1 MQDHSVVNFYLDKHS
16 IEIVDK
22 LQSINRK
29 FKQIIS
35 NVKNAEI
42 TLEEQKKEDIFEKIK
57 SDVRTRK

>member
-1 MQDHSVVNFYLDKHS
+1 MQNQSVVNFYLDKHS

-42 TLEEQKKEDIFEKIK
+42 ILEEQKKEDIFEKIK
-57 SDVRTRK
+57 SDVRIRK

>member
-1 MQDHSVVNFYLDKHS
+1 MQNDSVINFYLDKRS

-35 NVKNAEI
+35 DVKNAEI
-42 TLEEQKKEDIFEKIK
+42 TLEEQKKEEIFEKIK

>member
-1 MQDHSVVNFYLDKHS
+1 MQNQSVVNFYLDKHS
-16 IEIVDK
+16 IEIMDK

-35 NVKNAEI
+35 DVKNTEI
-42 TLEEQKKEDIFEKIK
+42 MLEEQKKEEIFEKIK

>member
-1 MQDHSVVNFYLDKHS
+1 MQNQSVVNFYLDKHS

-35 NVKNAEI
+35 DVKNAEI
-42 TLEEQKKEDIFEKIK
+42 TLEEQKKEDIK
-57 SDVRTRK
+57 SDVRIRK